1 MNALK
6 MAKQIEN
13 SKKQIDIL
21 HIRLNV
27 TEQSLSQLK
36 SDKFMKEQSLSQNL
50 AQQQSQLQS

>member
-1 MNALK
+1 

-13 SKKQIDIL
+13 NKKQIDIL